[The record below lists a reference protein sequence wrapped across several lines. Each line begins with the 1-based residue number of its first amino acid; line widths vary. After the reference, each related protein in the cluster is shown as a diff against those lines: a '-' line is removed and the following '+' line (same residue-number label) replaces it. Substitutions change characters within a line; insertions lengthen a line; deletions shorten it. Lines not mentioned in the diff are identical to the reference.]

1 MSYLTNNVLYSAP
14 NPVRLSAKR
23 IFDVVCCLIALPI
36 LALCTLVIAICMQLV
51 SPGPVFFRQ
60 ERVGLQ
66 GRRFRIYKFR
76 TMTVAADTGVHQQYV
91 SQLMGSNAPMIKMDA
106 RGDSRLIFGGWLIR
120 ACGLDELPQLI
131 NVLRG
136 DMSLVGPRPCL
147 PAEYEQYTPMQRKRF
162 GATPGLT
169 GLWQVSGKNRTT
181 FHEMIRLDIE
191 YAEKQSLWLDLA
203 IIAKTIPALVQQIM
217 DTRQCRKHAA
227 EVSSRMTEIPFPTME
242 RMTEIPFP
250 MERVT
255 DKAK

>member
-1 MSYLTNNVLYSAP
+1 MSYLTNNVLYRSST
-14 NPVRLSAKR
+14 PVEVSSKR
-23 IFDVVCCLIALPI
+23 IFDVVCCLVALPI
-36 LALCTLVIAICMQLV
+36 LALITLAVAICMQLV

-60 ERVGLQ
+60 ERVGYQ

-91 SQLMGSNAPMIKMDA
+91 SQLMGSNAPMVKLDA

-147 PAEYEQYTPMQRKRF
+147 PAEYEQYSPQQRRRF

-181 FHEMIRLDIE
+181 FNEMIRLDIE
-191 YAEKQSLWLDLA
+191 YAENRNFWMDLA
-203 IIAKTIPALVQQIM
+203 IIAKTIPALVQQLM
-217 DTRQCRKHAA
+217 DTRRSRKQAA
-227 EVSSRMTEIPFPTME
+227 LSSRMTEIPFPISS

-250 MERVT
+250 MERLA